1 MHLPKY
7 NVNRSKSTIG
17 VTKSGSARFSS
28 KKRRRPRCINRVRFS
43 NVVTVREVLSHREY
57 TLDERAAVW
66 YTRFEYFYFKVSE
79 KHPKLSILLLKQ
91 QMASRFILKQ
101 QMASRF
107 IWNAAGVQGW
117 LKYIIFLRISN
128 YGMHGMQVLQIN
140 SGDTLTSNTYYRSK
154 IHVQINL
161 LFLYIIFMGLLMFY
175 ML

>member
-1 MHLPKY
+1 MHIPKY

-17 VTKSGSARFSS
+17 VTKSGSAPFSS
-28 KKRRRPRCINRVRFS
+28 KKRRHSRCINRVRFS

-57 TLDERAAVW
+57 TLDERVAVW
-66 YTRFEYFYFKVSE
+66 YTRLEYFYFKVSE

-91 QMASRFILKQ
+91 QI
-101 QMASRF
+101 ASRF
-107 IWNAAGVQGW
+107 IWYATGVQGR
-117 LKYIIFLRISN
+117 LKYITFLRISN

-154 IHVQINL
+154 IHVHVYL
-161 LFLYIIFMGLLMFY
+161 LFLYNIFMGLPLLY